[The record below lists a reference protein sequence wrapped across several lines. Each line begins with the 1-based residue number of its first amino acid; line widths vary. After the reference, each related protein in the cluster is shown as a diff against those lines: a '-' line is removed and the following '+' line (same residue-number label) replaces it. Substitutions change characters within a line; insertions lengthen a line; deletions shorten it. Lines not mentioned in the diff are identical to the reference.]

1 MTKYMLIE
9 TSLLSR
15 KDDVYERFIRCGRM
29 LPDGLIYIYSW
40 LEKDG
45 ARCFQLMATDD
56 YRLFKEWIAHWS
68 DTTHFEIVEIGRKPI
83 K

>member
-40 LEKDG
+40 LEKKRRKVLSVHGD
-45 ARCFQLMATDD
+45 RRLQLVRGMDRA
-56 YRLFKEWIAHWS
+56 LE
-68 DTTHFEIVEIGRKPI
+68 
-83 K
+83 

>member
-1 MTKYMLIE
+1 MMTKYMLIE

-40 LEKDG
+40 LEKKRRKVLSAHGD
-45 ARCFQLMATDD
+45 RRLQLVRGMDRA
-56 YRLFKEWIAHWS
+56 LE
-68 DTTHFEIVEIGRKPI
+68 
-83 K
+83 